1 MPTWAII
8 LVGIMGGFIVLYF
21 LFAFIIAKV
30 LANIIYTPPKSL
42 ATDYEKIKK
51 ITEKVC
57 NVDYADFDG
66 WDKEQFFV
74 ENDDYD
80 IPCEYNPLPNAKG
93 IAIVIHGFGQNRCM
107 VVPHAKILRDLG
119 FSTILF
125 DQRRFGISKAAHGGL
140 GYIER
145 QDTAKVVE
153 YVRKRFGNN
162 IKLVLLGCSMGAISV
177 LSCSRYTSERID
189 AIIEDSSPDR
199 VENIIK
205 PFTKVVMPL
214 PNPFLVPIVKATSKK
229 VGYDI
234 TDNNPIEVAEKLTC
248 PVLIL
253 HGEKDRTVPVQCSY
267 NIMKVLKNPL
277 SRIEVFPSYDHCL
290 QIGDTEKYAKTVKEF
305 LDEVLK

>member
-1 MPTWAII
+1 MPTWVII
-8 LVGIMGGFIVLYF
+8 LISIIGGLIVLYF
-21 LFAFIIAKV
+21 IFDFIIAKV
-30 LANIIYTPPKSL
+30 LANIIYTPPKGL

-51 ITEKVC
+51 MTKKFC
-57 NVDYADFDG
+57 TVDYDDFDG
-66 WDKEQFFV
+66 WEKEHFTV
-74 ENDDYD
+74 KNGNYD
-80 IPCEYNPLPNAKG
+80 IPCEYNPLLDSKG

-145 QDTAKVVE
+145 QDTAKIVE
-153 YVRKRFGNN
+153 YVRKRFGND

-177 LSCSRYTSERID
+177 LSCSRYTNARID

-199 VENIIK
+199 VENIIV
-205 PFTKVVMPL
+205 PFAKVVMPL

-234 TDNNPIEVAEKLTC
+234 TDNNPIEVAEKLSC

-253 HGEKDRTVPVQCSY
+253 HGENDRTVPVQCSY
-267 NIMKVLKNPL
+267 NIKKVLKNPL
-277 SRIEVFPSYDHCL
+277 SDIVVFPGYDHCL
-290 QIGDTEKYAKTVKEF
+290 QIGDTDKYAKAVSEF
-305 LDEVLK
+305 LKKVL